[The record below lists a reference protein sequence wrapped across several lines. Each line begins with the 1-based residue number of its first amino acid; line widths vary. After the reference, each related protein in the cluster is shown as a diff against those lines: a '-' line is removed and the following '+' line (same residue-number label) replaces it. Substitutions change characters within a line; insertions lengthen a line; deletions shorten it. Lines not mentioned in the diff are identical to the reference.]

1 MIGYIYLI
9 RNKING
15 KFYIGQTIGNV
26 RQRWA
31 AHSNPNNS
39 NLIGKAIAK
48 YGKRNFDLSIV
59 ETIYDQNKD
68 SLLDKLNML
77 EKSYIQ
83 SWNCLAPNGYNI
95 LIGGKN
101 AAKPE
106 YVKLKISN
114 TLKGQPSRKSNLG
127 KKFSEEHKR
136 KMSESSKWSRPVICL
151 ENQQIYQSITH
162 AAKELKI
169 PRTSLSQS
177 LRKTGI
183 YEGSV
188 TVKYVRN

>member
-1 MIGYIYLI
+1 MTGYIYLI
-9 RNKING
+9 RNKVNG
-15 KFYIGQTIGNV
+15 KLYVGQTIGNV

-31 AHSNPNNS
+31 AHSNPKNS

-48 YGKRNFDLSIV
+48 HGKRNFELTVI
-59 ETIYDQNKD
+59 ETIHDQNKD

-83 SWNCLAPNGYNI
+83 SWNCLAPTGYNI

-106 YVKLKISN
+106 SVKAKISK
-114 TLKGQPSRKSNLG
+114 TLKGQPSRKSHLG
-127 KKFSEEHKR
+127 KKFSEEHKQR
-136 KMSESSKWSRPVICL
+136 MSQSSKWSRPVICI
-151 ENQQIYQSITH
+151 ENQQVYFSITQ
-162 AAKELKI
+162 AAKELNI

-188 TVKYVRN
+188 TVKYARN